1 MGDFM
6 KHNVLPFAASL
17 EATQFAL
24 EQLARRI
31 SKLERAH
38 NANGKELK
46 EARIQLNH
54 QEMTI
59 KRLCARVERSDA
71 E

>member
-1 MGDFM
+1 M
-6 KHNVLPFAASL
+6 KHNVVPFAAAL

-24 EQLARRI
+24 EQLARRL

-38 NANGKELK
+38 NANGEELK
-46 EARIQLNH
+46 ETRIQLNL
-54 QEMTI
+54 QDITI
-59 KRLCARVERSDA
+59 QRLRQRVEKRDS